1 MRLLV
6 IVVLLTCYFSLC
18 SGGIESSIESGGS
31 AVVGATTAHLR
42 SRQNLWQN
50 YSTAYEEVVAA
61 EGPLPHIDSRYD
73 SVDEQDIARA
83 RRQWQRFLTIAPTYP
98 THLFSTPRGIV
109 TTAAKD
115 LLPLLYSHIRLLRF
129 YGCTLPVEIFISRQ
143 IDGAV
148 NETEVK
154 AFAAV
159 NASISDIDDFV
170 PTSLT
175 VSAREHPT
183 RPFIMKHLAIV
194 SSSCEECIFLDAD
207 NMPVRDLRYLFD
219 DVHYHEA
226 GLLLCP
232 DFWHFPPNGHSYIRE
247 IFDDNDTES
256 SSWLPRRDIRTVES
270 GQMVVNKRKSWKSL
284 MLATFMQVQ
293 TLFYDNLLR
302 KMHVIGG
309 QGDKETFLY
318 GALASGGDFY
328 MVKYPVGTAGYVA
341 KTFCGL
347 SMVQFDNQGRIL
359 FLHSNLFKYG
369 HYANLTQATVWQED
383 LRKFDLVRILEKE
396 DQSEVYFQPKNL
408 CPSWALSFYKFT
420 QSNLR
425 KEVGFDIEVER
436 FMYLRQYFLE
446 VGGW

>member
-1 MRLLV
+1 MCIYYQLSRRHSFLYQYPSHIFLV
-6 IVVLLTCYFSLC
+6 ILIHNNSFLVSTHILPRFPPTFPPL
-18 SGGIESSIESGGS
+18 SSNPF
-31 AVVGATTAHLR
+31 A
-42 SRQNLWQN
+42 
-50 YSTAYEEVVAA
+50 
-61 EGPLPHIDSRYD
+61 D
-73 SVDEQDIARA
+73 
-83 RRQWQRFLTIAPTYP
+83 P
-98 THLFSTPRGIV
+98 THLFSTPPGIV

-226 GLLLCP
+226 GLLLWP

-293 TLFYDNLLR
+293 TLFYDNLV
-302 KMHVIGG
+302 KGG
-309 QGDKETFLY
+309 EVSK
-318 GALASGGDFY
+318 
-328 MVKYPVGTAGYVA
+328 
-341 KTFCGL
+341 
-347 SMVQFDNQGRIL
+347 
-359 FLHSNLFKYG
+359 
-369 HYANLTQATVWQED
+369 ANIHPA
-383 LRKFDLVRILEKE
+383 FH
-396 DQSEVYFQPKNL
+396 
-408 CPSWALSFYKFT
+408 
-420 QSNLR
+420 
-425 KEVGFDIEVER
+425 
-436 FMYLRQYFLE
+436 
-446 VGGW
+446 